1 MITKFTVIIKYYLM
15 IIQTILRIYL
25 TPITFFLMILL
36 KYSKNDIFKLHNK
49 IIFEMKNELYKFSN
63 WNLRIYIYTLDNY
76 DKYFMKKITEM
87 INNINFNYKMFKDSM
102 GYDEIKI
109 IEEEYKL
116 ILNDNDNNYINL

>member
-1 MITKFTVIIKYYLM
+1 
-15 IIQTILRIYL
+15 
-25 TPITFFLMILL
+25 
-36 KYSKNDIFKLHNK
+36 
-49 IIFEMKNELYKFSN
+49 
-63 WNLRIYIYTLDNY
+63 
-76 DKYFMKKITEM
+76 M

>member
-1 MITKFTVIIKYYLM
+1 
-15 IIQTILRIYL
+15 
-25 TPITFFLMILL
+25 MILL
-36 KYSKNDIFKLHNK
+36 KHGKADICKINNK
-49 IIFEMKNELYKFSN
+49 IIFEMKNEFYKFSN

-76 DKYFMKKITEM
+76 DKYFIKKITEM

-109 IEEEYKL
+109 IEEEYKF